1 MTGQDAPSASPG
13 VPSGRSLPSPLLH
26 VEGLRTTFHMREDT
40 VYAVNG
46 VSYDLAPG
54 EALGIVGESGCGKSV
69 SALSLMRLL
78 PEPPAKI
85 RADQAVFDGL
95 DLLSLPPERMRLVR
109 GRQIAMI
116 FQDPMTS
123 LNPVLTIGRQISE
136 ALEEHL
142 GYDFRRAEREAVDL
156 LGLVGIPAASERVK
170 HYPHQFSGGMRQR
183 AMIAM
188 AISCRPKLLI
198 ADEPTTALDVTIQA
212 QILDILRRLRR
223 ELGMALILITHDLGV
238 VAGMCDRVAVMYAG
252 CIAEQ
257 APTKALYARPSH
269 PYTLGL
275 LRSVPR
281 LDRKTDVD
289 LPSIEGAPP
298 DLSTL
303 PTSCPFAPR
312 CSFAVERCRQD
323 MPPLTQIEPNHA
335 IRCWVDV
342 NTGKER

>member
-1 MTGQDAPSASPG
+1 
-13 VPSGRSLPSPLLH
+13 
-26 VEGLRTTFHMREDT
+26 
-40 VYAVNG
+40 
-46 VSYDLAPG
+46 
-54 EALGIVGESGCGKSV
+54 
-69 SALSLMRLL
+69 
-78 PEPPAKI
+78 
-85 RADQAVFDGL
+85 
-95 DLLSLPPERMRLVR
+95 
-109 GRQIAMI
+109 MI

-123 LNPVLTIGRQISE
+123 LNPVLTVGRQISE

-142 GYDFRRAEREAVDL
+142 GYEPRRALSEAADL
-156 LGLVGIPAASERVK
+156 LALVGIPAASERVK

-188 AISCRPKLLI
+188 ALSCRPKLLI

-212 QILDILRRLRR
+212 QILEILRNLRR
-223 ELGMALILITHDLGV
+223 EFGMALILITHDLGV

-252 CIAEQ
+252 YIVEQ
-257 APTKALYARPSH
+257 APTKVLYARPSH

-298 DLSTL
+298 DLSIL

-312 CSFAVERCRQD
+312 CSFAVERCRQEI
-323 MPPLTQIEPNHA
+323 PPLTQIEPDHA
-335 IRCWVDV
+335 LRCWVDV